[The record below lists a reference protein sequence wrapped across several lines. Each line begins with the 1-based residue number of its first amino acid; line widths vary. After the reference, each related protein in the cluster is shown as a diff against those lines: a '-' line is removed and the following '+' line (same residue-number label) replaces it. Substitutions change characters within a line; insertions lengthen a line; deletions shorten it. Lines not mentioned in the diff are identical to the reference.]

1 MPTPAR
7 TEHQVHLTRITHLA
21 DLLDNRFSIL
31 GIRFGWDAILGVIP
45 GVGDVI
51 TSIIA
56 CYLVLVALQTGASW
70 SLLLRMSVN
79 IVVDFF
85 VSEIPLIGDIGD
97 VWLRANRRNARLL
110 KEHLEEKGARGRE

>member
-1 MPTPAR
+1 MNLPVR
-7 TEHQVHLTRITHLA
+7 SEHQAHLARVAQIA

-31 GIRFGWDAILGVIP
+31 GIRFGWDAILGLIP

-56 CYLVLVALQTGASW
+56 CYLVLVAMQTGASW

-110 KEHLEEKGARGRE
+110 KEHLEEKGASGRE